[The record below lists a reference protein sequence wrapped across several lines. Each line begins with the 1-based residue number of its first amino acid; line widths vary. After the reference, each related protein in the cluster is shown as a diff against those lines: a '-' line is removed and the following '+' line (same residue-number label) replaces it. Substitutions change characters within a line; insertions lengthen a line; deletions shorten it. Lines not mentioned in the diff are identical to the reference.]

1 MSESPVPAPQP
12 PSGGTDAR
20 TVAIVAYLSLIGF
33 VVALVLHNQN
43 KSALGAY
50 HLRQALGLVVCS
62 AAMGVLGIIP
72 FVGCLV
78 LPQKV
83 AVPNGDQ
90 ALDPHGAWQDTA
102 SEKRVAALAAEVV
115 RVTGALHPAAP
126 PRA

>member
-78 LPQKV
+78 LPV
-83 AVPNGDQ
+83 LGIGLLVMWIMGI
-90 ALDPHGAWQDTA
+90 
-102 SEKRVAALAAEVV
+102 VAAANSEMKPAPLLGE
-115 RVTGALHPAAP
+115 RFQEWFGGAFE
-126 PRA
+126 